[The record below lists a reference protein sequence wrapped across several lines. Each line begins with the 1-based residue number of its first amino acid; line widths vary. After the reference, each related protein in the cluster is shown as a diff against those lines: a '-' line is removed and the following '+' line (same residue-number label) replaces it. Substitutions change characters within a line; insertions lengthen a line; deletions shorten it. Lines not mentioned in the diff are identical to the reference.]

1 MLFSNLILAAGE
13 NAAKGAASQ
22 ATQSSGSLGGLGMI
36 LWLVVIFG
44 VMYFLLIR
52 PQRKR
57 EKEEQKMR
65 NDLRVGDEIV
75 TIGGI
80 ICRVVNVKEDL
91 IIVETGADR
100 TKLSM
105 KKWAVQQNTTVHD
118 DPVVDDDDD
127 LDDIDDDDI

>member
-1 MLFSNLILAAGE
+1 MQISNLILAATTA
-13 NAAKGAASQ
+13 AAKTAANGQ
-22 ATQSSGSLGGLGMI
+22 DVPWWYQYSSI
-36 LWLVVIFG
+36 LMLIFIFVI
-44 VMYFLLIR
+44 MYFLLIR

-57 EKEEQKMR
+57 EKEDQKMR

-100 TKLSM
+100 TKLSL
-105 KKWAVQQNTTVHD
+105 KKWAVQSNNTVHEAL
-118 DPVVDDDDD
+118 PDDDDD
-127 LDDIDDDDI
+127 FDDDDDI

>member
-1 MLFSNLILAAGE
+1 MFSNLFLAAADAG
-13 NAAKGAASQ
+13 AKQTDAPWWYQ
-22 ATQSSGSLGGLGMI
+22 YSSI
-36 LWLVVIFG
+36 LMLVFIFVI
-44 VMYFLLIR
+44 MYFLLIR

-80 ICRVVNVKEDL
+80 ICRVVNVKENL

-100 TKLSM
+100 TKLSLE
-105 KKWAVQQNTTVHD
+105 KWAVQSNKTVHEA
-118 DPVVDDDDD
+118 PLDDDDD
-127 LDDIDDDDI
+127 DFDDDDDI

>member
-1 MLFSNLILAAGE
+1 MIFSNLTLATAG
-13 NAAKGAASQ
+13 GA
-22 ATQSSGSLGGLGMI
+22 GGGLGFFI
-36 LWLVVIFG
+36 PLIIIFAM
-44 VMYFLLIR
+44 MYFLLIR

-91 IIVETGADR
+91 IIVETSADR
-100 TKLSM
+100 TKMSL
-105 KKWAVQQNTTVHD
+105 KKWAVQSNNTVHD
-118 DPVVDDDDD
+118 DPVDDDDDD
-127 LDDIDDDDI
+127 LDDVDDDD

>member
-1 MLFSNLILAAGE
+1 MQFSNLILAATTA
-13 NAAKGAASQ
+13 AAKTAANGQ
-22 ATQSSGSLGGLGMI
+22 DVPWWYQYSSI
-36 LWLVVIFG
+36 LMLIFIFVI
-44 VMYFLLIR
+44 MYFLLIR

-91 IIVETGADR
+91 IIAETGADR
-100 TKLSM
+100 TKLSL
-105 KKWAVQQNTTVHD
+105 KKWAVQSNNTVHEAPLD
-118 DPVVDDDDD
+118 DDDDD
-127 LDDIDDDDI
+127 LDDDDDI

>member
-1 MLFSNLILAAGE
+1 MPVSHLILAAGE
-13 NAAKGAASQ
+13 AAKTAAEGQ
-22 ATQSSGSLGGLGMI
+22 AQPWWYQYSSI
-36 LWLVVIFG
+36 LMLVFIFVI
-44 VMYFLLIR
+44 MYFLLIR

-91 IIVETGADR
+91 IIAETGADR
-100 TKLSM
+100 TKLSL
-105 KKWAVQQNTTVHD
+105 KKWAVQSNNTVHEAL
-118 DPVVDDDDD
+118 PDDDDD
-127 LDDIDDDDI
+127 DFDDDDDI

>member
-1 MLFSNLILAAGE
+1 MQFSNLILAATTA
-13 NAAKGAASQ
+13 AAKTAEGQ
-22 ATQSSGSLGGLGMI
+22 NVPWWYQYSSI
-36 LWLVVIFG
+36 LMLIFIFV

-80 ICRVVNVKEDL
+80 ICRVVNVKENL

-100 TKLSM
+100 TKLSLE
-105 KKWAVQQNTTVHD
+105 KWAVQSNKTVHEA
-118 DPVVDDDDD
+118 PLDDDDD
-127 LDDIDDDDI
+127 DFDDDDDI